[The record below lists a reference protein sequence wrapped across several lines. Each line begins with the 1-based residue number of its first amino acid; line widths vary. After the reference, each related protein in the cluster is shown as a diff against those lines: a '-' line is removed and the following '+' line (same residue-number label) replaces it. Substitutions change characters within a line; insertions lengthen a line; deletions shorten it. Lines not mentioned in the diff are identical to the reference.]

1 MMDQGLTR
9 LLTRLNLEG
18 VKAIVFVPEEGD
30 PLGLVKD
37 GEYGDRPPRMSKLM
51 FGGSDGSQWMPVGA
65 RDLVLHYDPP
75 KVNAYYSIL
84 GLLLLY
90 DDIPVQM
97 GLWILTATMACKDRP
112 ELLSVYSRKQ
122 ANQIAQLAQTCGMGT
137 VVYLDA
143 ENREIEST

>member
-1 MMDQGLTR
+1 MTDQGYP
-9 LLTRLNLEG
+9 RLNLEE
-18 VKAIVFVPEEGD
+18 VKVIVFVPQEGD

-37 GEYGDRPPRMSKLM
+37 GEHGDRPPRMSRLI
-51 FGGSDGSQWMPVGA
+51 FGGREDKTVQWRSVGA
-65 RDLVLHYDPP
+65 RDLVLSYEPP
-75 KVNAYYSIL
+75 KVNSYYSIL

-90 DDIPVQM
+90 KGIPVQM
-97 GLWILTATMACKDRP
+97 GLWILTATIACKDRP
-112 ELLSVYSRKQ
+112 ELLSVYSKKQ